1 VKNIVSI
8 VVKDFVLYLN
18 YNLFIEYQYIIKML
32 FKTYI
37 IMPIFITFAKK
48 YLFLMKI
55 ISYNVNG
62 IRAALSK
69 DFSQWIETENPDVVC
84 LQETKAQPDQIDIA
98 LFAQLGYTTYLHC
111 ANKKGYSGVAILTKI
126 PADNVVVGMNS
137 HIFDSEGRILRADFG
152 DISVMSV
159 YVPSGSSGDER
170 QEFKMMFLEEFLP
183 FVEKTRLVRQNIVI
197 CGDYNI
203 CHKPI
208 DINHPERQTGVSG
221 FLPEERAWMDK
232 YQASGM
238 VDSFRIFDSRPEQ
251 YSWWSYR
258 GGARFRNA
266 GWRIDYQWISKPLLP
281 RLKGAGIMQEAI
293 HSDHCPVW
301 SVIE

>member
-1 VKNIVSI
+1 
-8 VVKDFVLYLN
+8 
-18 YNLFIEYQYIIKML
+18 
-32 FKTYI
+32 
-37 IMPIFITFAKK
+37 
-48 YLFLMKI
+48 MKI

-69 DFSQWIETENPDVVC
+69 GFAQWLKAENPDVIC

-98 LFAQLGYTTYLHC
+98 LFAELGYTTYLHS
-111 ANKKGYSGVAILTKI
+111 AQKKGYSGVAILTKI
-126 PADNVVVGMNS
+126 AADNIAVGMHFS
-137 HIFDSEGRILRADFG
+137 AFDNEGRVLRADFG

-170 QEFKMMFLEEFLP
+170 QQFKMQFLNKFLP
-183 FVEKTRLVRQNIVI
+183 FVKQTQQNCRNIII

-203 CHKPI
+203 CHKPV
-208 DINHPERQTGVSG
+208 DINHPERQNGVSG
-221 FLPEERAWMDK
+221 FLPEERAWLDF
-232 YQASGM
+232 YQANGM
-238 VDSFRIFDSRPEQ
+238 IDSFRVFDKRAEQ

-266 GWRIDYQWISKPLLP
+266 GWRIDYQWISTPLLP
-281 RLKGAGIMQEAI
+281 RLKAAGIMHEAI

-301 SVIE
+301 CVIDE